1 MIRRLCQRCQRDAE
15 LAILL
20 AVDEPLPQLRPAGPA
35 KRFLATLIDLPL
47 GYAPTFLVGLIVRLW
62 WRSPGAGGGID
73 VASLWNQ
80 MGFGGQLV
88 VYIALFL
95 GGPWYYQAVFEQSGW
110 QATPGKR
117 WLGVHVADS
126 QDRPL
131 SFGSALGRSIL
142 KYVINGFLLL
152 APLSLLTMLI
162 DKDRRALHDFVARTK
177 TFRGQPVADSGFAAW
192 QLILWP
198 TLPVFA
204 VGSMAALYLW

>member
-1 MIRRLCQRCQRDAE
+1 
-15 LAILL
+15 
-20 AVDEPLPQLRPAGPA
+20 VDDPSLQLQPAGPA
-35 KRFLATLIDLPL
+35 KRFLATLIDLPI
-47 GYAPTFLVGLIVRLW
+47 GYAPTFLVGLAVRLW
-62 WRSPGAGGGID
+62 WRTQTADLPPGSAVGVD
-73 VASLWNQ
+73 VVSLWSQ
-80 MGFGGQLV
+80 MGMGGQLV

-126 QDRPL
+126 RDRPL
-131 SFGSALGRSIL
+131 SFGSALGRSLL

-152 APLSLLTMLI
+152 APLSLLTMII

-177 TFRGQPVADSGFAAW
+177 VFHGHPRTDAGFALW

-198 TLPVFA
+198 ALPFFA
-204 VGSMAALYLW
+204 VGAMASLYLW